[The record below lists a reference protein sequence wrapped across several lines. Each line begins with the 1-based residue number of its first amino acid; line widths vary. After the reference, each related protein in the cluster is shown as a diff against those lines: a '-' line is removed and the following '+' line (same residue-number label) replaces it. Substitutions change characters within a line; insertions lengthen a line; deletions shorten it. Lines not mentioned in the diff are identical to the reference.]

1 MQFLLDLRTFLHVV
15 LAFLAT
21 QPNHFGHVVPHRA
34 GKERREGGGQ
44 RVERKRSRKGK
55 EKGKKRERKG
65 KEKGMQREKEINGGV
80 FKAHLNTSTPQHL
93 NTSTRQH
100 VNSSTPNTTTTYHM
114 TVNE

>member
-1 MQFLLDLRTFLHVV
+1 VV

-44 RVERKRSRKGK
+44 RVERKRSMQRERKGK

-65 KEKGMQREKEINGGV
+65 NAKGERDEWWCLQSTSQ
-80 FKAHLNTSTPQHL
+80 HLNTSTPQHV
-93 NTSTRQH
+93 NTSTVQH
-100 VNSSTPNTTTTYHM
+100 QTPARLTT
-114 TVNE
+114 